1 MVAQTAT
8 HGPVSLALAF
18 SLDFGHFHTPRSLTL
33 MITVLVH
40 HEVADYPTWKSV
52 FDAALDW
59 RRQHGERSCRIF
71 HSAGNVNDLILIF
84 EWESLEQA
92 RAFMA
97 SDELKARMAKAGVKS
112 QPRVDY
118 MTEMYTIRRSAAD

>member
-1 MVAQTAT
+1 MVPQTAT
-8 HGPVSLALAF
+8 QGSVILALAF
-18 SLDFGHFHTPRSLTL
+18 PLDFGHFHTPRSLTL

-59 RRQHGERSCRIF
+59 RHQHGERSCRIF
-71 HSAGNVNDLILIF
+71 HSAGNANDLILIF

-97 SDELKARMAKAGVKS
+97 SDELKARMAKAGVKN
-112 QPRVDY
+112 QPRVDF
-118 MTEMYTIRRSAAD
+118 MTERHTIRRSAAD